1 MVLHCLEWIG
11 LNWFNLIKK
20 SIGKINLLTPTIL
33 LVILLTVCCKVLEML
48 VLEFGIGSTYNP
60 LIYIFLYSHHLSGC
74 YCIDFIRRNYVLVAH
89 GSLRVEVQKG
99 NVNNG
104 TNEILLN

>member
-1 MVLHCLEWIG
+1 MILHCSEWIG
-11 LNWFNLIKK
+11 LKWFNLIKK
-20 SIGKINLLTPTIL
+20 SIGKINPLTPTIL
-33 LVILLTVCCKVLEML
+33 LVILTVCHTVLEML

-60 LIYIFLYSHHLSGC
+60 LIHIFLYSHHLSGC
-74 YCIDFIRRNYVLVAH
+74 YCIDFVRRNYVLVAH
-89 GSLRVEVQKG
+89 GSLRVKVQKG

>member
-1 MVLHCLEWIG
+1 MG
-11 LNWFNLIKK
+11 KFNP
-20 SIGKINLLTPTIL
+20 LTPKISS
-33 LVILLTVCCKVLEML
+33 VILLTVCRTVLEML

-60 LIYIFLYSHHLSGC
+60 LIHIFLYSHHLSGC
-74 YCIDFIRRNYVLVAH
+74 YCIDFVRRNYVLVAH